1 MWKLP
6 TSQLRLQLYL
16 TYPDT
21 SENCGTSLDI
31 QILLNTWIIDLKAQ
45 TEMSDLYE
53 YGFHGFR
60 KSLFQIFKNEIIN
73 KRTSNS
79 QAVKID
85 HQGKSRTL

>member
-1 MWKLP
+1 
-6 TSQLRLQLYL
+6 
-16 TYPDT
+16 
-21 SENCGTSLDI
+21 
-31 QILLNTWIIDLKAQ
+31 
-45 TEMSDLYE
+45 MSDLYE

-60 KSLFQIFKNEIIN
+60 KSLFQIFKNETIN